1 MRILD
6 KYILK
11 ETIMTFLFGVC
22 AFSAVFLGSGTLL
35 RIAQYITQYG
45 ASFSAIVRLIIYS
58 LPGIIVWTFPMSMLL
73 AALLTFGRLSGNSE
87 IIAMRACGISFKRLV
102 TPVIVFSLGVSIF
115 SIGFNEYVVPASN
128 QAYADLVRYEIQ
140 GNTTPES
147 QDHIIIKQIQD
158 GNIQRLVYARR
169 YDAETGR
176 LDNLSIQEFEK
187 NKMVRVENA
196 EYAQWDTDDN
206 WVMYNGVLYDLSQP
220 DTERMMKFDSQVL
233 PINQNPNQIIRSQK
247 KPDEMSIKE
256 LNEQIDIMK
265 SQYVDTRKIETE
277 LYQRFTV
284 PMASLMFALIG
295 APLGIQPNRSSSSIG
310 FGISIIII
318 FIYYTLM
325 TLAGAIGQSSFIPPA
340 IAVWIPNIVTLIVGC
355 YLIRKESK

>member
-11 ETIMTFLFGVC
+11 ETIMTFIFGIC
-22 AFSAVFLGSGTLL
+22 AFLGSGTLL

-87 IIAMRACGISFKRLV
+87 IIAMKACGVSFKRLV
-102 TPVIVFSLGVSIF
+102 TPVIAFSLGVSIF

-140 GNTTPES
+140 GNTSPES
-147 QDHIIIKQIQD
+147 QEHIIIKQIQD
-158 GNIQRLVYARR
+158 GNIQ
-169 YDAETGR
+169 
-176 LDNLSIQEFEK
+176 QEFEQG
-187 NKMVRVENA
+187 KMVRVENA
-196 EYAQWDTDDN
+196 EYAKWSVDE

-220 DTERMMKFDSQVL
+220 NTERMMKFDSQVL
-233 PINQNPNQIIRSQK
+233 PINQTPKQIIKSQK
-247 KPDEMSIKE
+247 KPDEMTIKE
-256 LNEQIDIMK
+256 LREQINIMK
-265 SQYVDTRKIETE
+265 SQYVDTKKLEIE

-325 TLAGAIGQSSFIPPA
+325 TLAGAIGQNSFIPPV
-340 IAVWIPNIVTLIVGC
+340 IAVWIPNIVTLIAGI

>member
-11 ETIMTFLFGVC
+11 ETVMTFLFGIC

-35 RIAQYITQYG
+35 HIAQYITQYG
-45 ASFSAIVRLIIYS
+45 ASFSSIVRLIIYS
-58 LPGIIVWTFPMSMLL
+58 LPGIVVWTFPMSMLL
-73 AALLTFGRLSGNSE
+73 ASLLTFGRLSGNSE
-87 IIAMRACGISFKRLV
+87 IIAMKACGVSFKRLV
-102 TPVIVFSLGVSIF
+102 APVVAFSLGVSVF
-115 SIGFNEYVVPASN
+115 SIAFNEYVVPASN

-140 GNTTPES
+140 GNTAPAS

-176 LDNLSIQEFEK
+176 LDNLSIQEFED

-196 EYAQWDTDDN
+196 QYAQWDVN
-206 WVMYNGVLYDLSQP
+206 AWLMYNGVMYDLSQP
-220 DTERMMKFDSQVL
+220 DTERMMKFDSQLL
-233 PINQNPNQIIRSQK
+233 PINQSPNQIIRSQK

-256 LNEQIDIMK
+256 LKEQIDIMK

-277 LYQRFTV
+277 LYQRFTI

-325 TLAGAIGQSSFIPPA
+325 TLAGAIGQGSFIPPVV
-340 IAVWIPNIVTLIVGC
+340 AVWIPNIVTFIVGC
-355 YLIRKESK
+355 YLIRKESR

>member
-11 ETIMTFLFGVC
+11 ETIMTFIFGIC

-87 IIAMRACGISFKRLV
+87 IIAMKACGVSFKRLV
-102 TPVIVFSLGVSIF
+102 TPVIAFSLGVSIF

-128 QAYADLVRYEIQ
+128 QAYADLARHEIQ
-140 GNTTPES
+140 GNTSPES
-147 QDHIIIKQIQD
+147 QEHIIIKQIQD
-158 GNIQRLVYARR
+158 GNIQRLVYARK
-169 YDAETGR
+169 YDAETGN
-176 LDNLSIQEFEK
+176 LDNLSIQEFEQG
-187 NKMVRVENA
+187 KMVRVENA
-196 EYAQWDTDDN
+196 EYAKWSVDE
-206 WVMYNGVLYDLSQP
+206 WVMYNGVLY
-220 DTERMMKFDSQVL
+220 ERV
-233 PINQNPNQIIRSQK
+233 
-247 KPDEMSIKE
+247 
-256 LNEQIDIMK
+256 
-265 SQYVDTRKIETE
+265 
-277 LYQRFTV
+277 TV

-325 TLAGAIGQSSFIPPA
+325 TLAGAIGQNSFIPPV
-340 IAVWIPNIVTLIVGC
+340 IAVWIPNIVTLIAGI

>member
-11 ETIMTFLFGVC
+11 ETVMTFVFGIC

-45 ASFSAIVRLIIYS
+45 ASLSAIVRLIIYS
-58 LPGIIVWTFPMSMLL
+58 LPGIVVWTFPMSMLL

-87 IIAMRACGISFKRLV
+87 IIAMKACGISFKRLV
-102 TPVIVFSLGVSIF
+102 TPVIAFSLGVSIF
-115 SIGFNEYVVPASN
+115 SIAFNEYVVPASN
-128 QAYADLVRYEIQ
+128 QAYSDLVRYEIQ
-140 GNTTPES
+140 GNTAPAS
-147 QDHIIIKQIQD
+147 QEHIIIKQID
-158 GNIQRLVYARR
+158 NGMIQRLVYARR
-169 YDAETGR
+169 YDAKTGH
-176 LDNLSIQEFEK
+176 LDNLSIQEF
-187 NKMVRVENA
+187 NDGKMVRVENA
-196 EYAQWDTDDN
+196 EYATWNADKWT
-206 WVMYNGVLYDLSQP
+206 MYNGVLYDLSEP

-233 PINQNPNQIIRSQK
+233 PINQNPKQIIKGQK
-247 KPDEMSIKE
+247 NPDEMSIRE
-256 LNEQIDIMK
+256 LREQINIMK
-265 SQYVDTRKIETE
+265 SQYVDTRKLETE

-284 PMASLMFALIG
+284 PLASLMFALIG

-325 TLAGAIGQSSFIPPA
+325 TLAGAIGQGSFIPPA
-340 IAVWIPNIVTLIVGC
+340 IAVWLPNIVTLIAGI